1 MNDEILL
8 EVSYRK
14 KLYSTKIGFQSFF
27 IEFLL
32 IMEYLLGDIC
42 NKVLS
47 QKDKILKSN
56 FQFL

>member
-1 MNDEILL
+1 MNDAILL

-47 QKDKILKSN
+47 QKDKFLKSN